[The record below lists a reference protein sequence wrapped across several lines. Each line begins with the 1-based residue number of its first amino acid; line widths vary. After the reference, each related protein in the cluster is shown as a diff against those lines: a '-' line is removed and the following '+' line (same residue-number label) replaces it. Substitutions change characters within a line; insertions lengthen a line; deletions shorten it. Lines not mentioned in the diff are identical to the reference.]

1 LTIKN
6 EFGLAD
12 KEMFGPREKYYLA
25 YRMQVA
31 TGRSYDS

>member
-12 KEMFGPREKYYLA
+12 EKMFGPREKYYLPYSNA
-25 YRMQVA
+25 GSYRKEL
-31 TGRSYDS
+31 